1 MINLNTVLDKV
12 LNIDMLS
19 IGAKVFLATIGIAAL
34 IYVVFKP
41 GFDFVIQIIKD
52 K

>member
-19 IGAKVFLATIGIAAL
+19 VGAKIFLAISAIPAL
-34 IYVVFKP
+34 IYVFFKP
-41 GFDFVIQIIKD
+41 GIDFVIQILKD